1 MIVMTVCHLHC
12 CVLCSALLVWLATA
26 FVMLHWRY
34 CCSETYWFTSPF
46 AQHQTNCMSNGR
58 KVYTVCIKQ
67 LTSSAYLK
75 MYSLLLIIQL
85 YFSVSDI
92 VRLCEH
98 ENSLAVSAVFF
109 LLPEYEQYTTWPMR
123 TPEIIKQQNKHKL
136 VACNLLSYMF
146 MHRTVAYVTDHAW

>member
-1 MIVMTVCHLHC
+1 MTDCHLHC
-12 CVLCSALLVWLATA
+12 CVLCSALLVWIATA

-34 CCSETYWFTSPF
+34 CYRFTSPF

-58 KVYTVCIKQ
+58 KVCTVCIKQ
-67 LTSSAYLK
+67 LTSPAYLK

-85 YFSVSDI
+85 LSI
-92 VRLCEH
+92 WHRHCEH

-136 VACNLLSYMF
+136 IACNLLSYMF